1 MADSDPGGGSSVS
14 VLLRNLVFLTS
25 ATDSV
30 TAHESQSG
38 PVTRT
43 APSHVSRREASHRN
57 STVNISYITSDCVE
71 LLRLTAMA
79 ASVATMMMKKKSA
92 SSTQHPVS
100 SCSTCAQ
107 PPLIPCNVNR
117 GGTAISPPHP
127 HPPKNKSVCILLNHE
142 AMMSAGS

>member
-1 MADSDPGGGSSVS
+1 MADSDPGGGSTEEP
-14 VLLRNLVFLTS
+14 RFLTS

-38 PVTRT
+38 LSHARLH
-43 APSHVSRREASHRN
+43 HVSRHEASHRN
-57 STVNISYITSDCVE
+57 STVNTSYITSDCVE

-100 SCSTCAQ
+100 SCTTCTQ